1 MGSVKFKF
9 TFTYGHSPTTAAHV
23 VGSYQLSTLFFI
35 LYEAVL
41 KPAKLP
47 ERDTTAKLV
56 LALCLSSFLEQSY
69 KLITSCAQVL
79 YDSYLG
85 PGNFFTSVPI
95 KYLALFQ
102 LTNY

>member
-23 VGSYQLSTLFFI
+23 VGSYQLSTLFFC
-35 LYEAVL
+35 LYEPVL
-41 KPAKLP
+41 KPAKLAD
-47 ERDTTAKLV
+47 RGYCSNTCFSSMFV
-56 LALCLSSFLEQSY
+56 LLFGAVLQA
-69 KLITSCAQVL
+69 ITSCAQVL

-85 PGNFFTSVPI
+85 PGNCFTSVPI

-102 LTNY
+102 LNNY